1 MIEAA
6 RFVNAFP
13 VMGQENSKSQK
24 GKNAKFMPTNIML
37 PPKPSD
43 LKGASAPARRPV
55 TMTAKSPL
63 RSGWILVVGLLGL
76 CVLGTW
82 LTSRNYHA
90 QVVTSTSAT
99 VLQNQWPESRIAA
112 EFPAG
117 EVARLRPGMVARI
130 TVGTDKTLIPG
141 RVFSIDSGRVV
152 IAVSGDAGN
161 VGRSPEESAKN
172 HHYLPAG
179 ASCAVTVDMTIP
191 PEALAS
197 PSPR

>member
-1 MIEAA
+1 
-6 RFVNAFP
+6 
-13 VMGQENSKSQK
+13 
-24 GKNAKFMPTNIML
+24 MP
-37 PPKPSD
+37 
-43 LKGASAPARRPV
+43 AQ
-55 TMTAKSPL
+55 SPL

-90 QVVTSTSAT
+90 QVFTSTQAT

-117 EVARLRPGMVARI
+117 EAARLRPGMVARI
-130 TVGTDKTLIPG
+130 TLGEDKTLIPG
-141 RVFSIDSGRVV
+141 RVLSVDSGAHGSGVV
-152 IAVSGDAGN
+152 IAVTGDAGHA
-161 VGRSPEESAKN
+161 GHSPGGSAKK
-172 HHYLPAG
+172 HHYLPTG
-179 ASCAVTVDMTIP
+179 ASCAVTVDTTIP